1 MIRTQVRP
9 EVETHL
15 PPARSSQHRVRRQ
28 HRQPSPRAGPVG
40 HHALGAAQ
48 EGIQGYQDKN
58 RRGIVCPLPLC
69 GCTVRTP
76 PSHAAITCGTDGTG
90 LQLPANRAAH
100 TALMKTHLCSHRFTQ
115 GPLARGLDH
124 PRWVY
129 TLPNGDVLVAE
140 SNKPPPAE
148 GAKNVH
154 SDGLRGLAM
163 GLVMKRAGAGTPSA
177 NRITLLR
184 DTDGD
189 GVADVRT
196 AFMQDLLSPFGMALM
211 GTQLFIAT
219 ADGVVKV
226 PYEAGQTSITVAP
239 VRVTD
244 LPAGANH
251 HWTKNIIASPDG
263 RRLYATVGSN
273 SNAGDNGMAAEEGRA
288 AIWEVDVETGS
299 KRLFA
304 TGLRNPNGLGWE
316 PQSKVLWTVVN
327 ERDELGNE
335 LVPDYLTSVKD
346 GAFYGWPWSYWGQH
360 VDTRVNPPNPDMV
373 AKAIAPDFGL
383 GSHVAPLGLAFS
395 DARMPGAYASGAFIG
410 QHGSWNRKELTGYN
424 VVFVPF
430 ADGRP
435 SGPPQAFLTGFLSKD
450 GDAYG
455 RPVGV
460 ALDGKG
466 ALLVADDVGNVVW
479 RVVRSECRLRRCS
492 ALRCGGSHDRHG
504 ATADYPAACGAWP
517 LCPPR
522 DASQK
527 PRSEIPQPGIGTHVF
542 CSHPQQR
549 GRGCLHGPHAIGEPV
564 RAVGRAGWRGGHR
577 PGQLRAGSADRG
589 AGLWLLRHLWCAG
602 CADSG
607 GRHPRHHARRPGPGC
622 HRAPAFG
629 QPGRSAA
636 RPARAAVWQCGRG
649 RGAPQR
655 RAAHA
660 PQRQAAGPARQP
672 HAHHGPGQ
680 PVRPAP
686 GARPIGPHARA
697 VRWRPAPGQR
707 PGHHLQHP
715 QVGGPEPAGPGAG
728 APAQRHRQRAAA
740 RLWRWAAAHAVPVF
754 QRRGGQQRRRGGGPG
769 PQLPGRG
776 RHLDAGRAS
785 ALGPA
790 PDLDGGGRGESP
802 VRTPPGVREQRW
814 HQRRAAARRARRC
827 HQHRC
832 VCPGRRLALAPL
844 ARHRRAARQPGARE
858 GA

>member
-1 MIRTQVRP
+1 
-9 EVETHL
+9 
-15 PPARSSQHRVRRQ
+15 
-28 HRQPSPRAGPVG
+28 
-40 HHALGAAQ
+40 
-48 EGIQGYQDKN
+48 
-58 RRGIVCPLPLC
+58 
-69 GCTVRTP
+69 
-76 PSHAAITCGTDGTG
+76 
-90 LQLPANRAAH
+90 
-100 TALMKTHLCSHRFTQ
+100 MKTHLCSHRFTQ
-115 GPLARGLDH
+115 GPLALALAGSMALALAQPATPGPGLGPNPQLPAPEKSGLVPTFNIAPAQGWPQGTQPQAPAGFKVTALARGLDH

-196 AFMQDLLSPFGMALM
+196 AFMQNLLSPFGMALV

-226 PYEAGQTSITVAP
+226 PYETGQTSVNTAP

-263 RRLYATVGSN
+263 RKLYATVGSN
-273 SNAGDNGMAAEEGRA
+273 SNVGDNGMAAEEGRA

-479 RVVRSECRLRRCS
+479 RVVRSE
-492 ALRCGGSHDRHG
+492 
-504 ATADYPAACGAWP
+504 
-517 LCPPR
+517 
-522 DASQK
+522 
-527 PRSEIPQPGIGTHVF
+527 
-542 CSHPQQR
+542 
-549 GRGCLHGPHAIGEPV
+549 
-564 RAVGRAGWRGGHR
+564 
-577 PGQLRAGSADRG
+577 
-589 AGLWLLRHLWCAG
+589 
-602 CADSG
+602 
-607 GRHPRHHARRPGPGC
+607 
-622 HRAPAFG
+622 
-629 QPGRSAA
+629 
-636 RPARAAVWQCGRG
+636 
-649 RGAPQR
+649 
-655 RAAHA
+655 
-660 PQRQAAGPARQP
+660 
-672 HAHHGPGQ
+672 
-680 PVRPAP
+680 
-686 GARPIGPHARA
+686 
-697 VRWRPAPGQR
+697 
-707 PGHHLQHP
+707 
-715 QVGGPEPAGPGAG
+715 
-728 APAQRHRQRAAA
+728 
-740 RLWRWAAAHAVPVF
+740 
-754 QRRGGQQRRRGGGPG
+754 
-769 PQLPGRG
+769 
-776 RHLDAGRAS
+776 
-785 ALGPA
+785 
-790 PDLDGGGRGESP
+790 
-802 VRTPPGVREQRW
+802 
-814 HQRRAAARRARRC
+814 
-827 HQHRC
+827 
-832 VCPGRRLALAPL
+832 
-844 ARHRRAARQPGARE
+844 
-858 GA
+858 

>member
-1 MIRTQVRP
+1 
-9 EVETHL
+9 
-15 PPARSSQHRVRRQ
+15 
-28 HRQPSPRAGPVG
+28 
-40 HHALGAAQ
+40 
-48 EGIQGYQDKN
+48 
-58 RRGIVCPLPLC
+58 
-69 GCTVRTP
+69 
-76 PSHAAITCGTDGTG
+76 
-90 LQLPANRAAH
+90 
-100 TALMKTHLCSHRFTQ
+100 MKTHLCSHRFTQ
-115 GPLARGLDH
+115 GPLALVLAGSMALALAQPATPGPGLGPNPQLPAPEKSGLVPTFNIAPAQGWPQGAQPQAPAGFRVTALARGLDH

-196 AFMQDLLSPFGMALM
+196 AFMQNLLSPFGMALV

-226 PYEAGQTSITVAP
+226 PYETGQTSINTAP

-263 RRLYATVGSN
+263 RKLYATVGSN

-288 AIWEVDVETGS
+288 AIWKVDVETGS

-316 PQSKVLWTVVN
+316 PQSKALWTVVN

-435 SGPPQAFLTGFLSKD
+435 SGPPQPFLTGFLSKD

-479 RVVRSECRLRRCS
+479 RVVRSE
-492 ALRCGGSHDRHG
+492 
-504 ATADYPAACGAWP
+504 
-517 LCPPR
+517 
-522 DASQK
+522 
-527 PRSEIPQPGIGTHVF
+527 
-542 CSHPQQR
+542 
-549 GRGCLHGPHAIGEPV
+549 
-564 RAVGRAGWRGGHR
+564 
-577 PGQLRAGSADRG
+577 
-589 AGLWLLRHLWCAG
+589 
-602 CADSG
+602 
-607 GRHPRHHARRPGPGC
+607 
-622 HRAPAFG
+622 
-629 QPGRSAA
+629 
-636 RPARAAVWQCGRG
+636 
-649 RGAPQR
+649 
-655 RAAHA
+655 
-660 PQRQAAGPARQP
+660 
-672 HAHHGPGQ
+672 
-680 PVRPAP
+680 
-686 GARPIGPHARA
+686 
-697 VRWRPAPGQR
+697 
-707 PGHHLQHP
+707 
-715 QVGGPEPAGPGAG
+715 
-728 APAQRHRQRAAA
+728 
-740 RLWRWAAAHAVPVF
+740 
-754 QRRGGQQRRRGGGPG
+754 
-769 PQLPGRG
+769 
-776 RHLDAGRAS
+776 
-785 ALGPA
+785 
-790 PDLDGGGRGESP
+790 
-802 VRTPPGVREQRW
+802 
-814 HQRRAAARRARRC
+814 
-827 HQHRC
+827 
-832 VCPGRRLALAPL
+832 
-844 ARHRRAARQPGARE
+844 
-858 GA
+858 